1 MTVKLVA
8 AATVLVLGAST
19 AVFSQEAQEKAFA
32 EHLIRQLACKHAP
45 DPTATL
51 LYLNKSKRINLD
63 RGEGADSETCWVVR
77 PPLEVRGATF
87 THICAS
93 AEDRLLLD
101 LFPRLYWRGPG
112 TSAGTGLRL
121 VSDEDTATIKDW
133 IKRTI
138 AADET
143 KLEIGEPTFVDGR
156 TEISCNSLSF
166 PHQ

>member
-1 MTVKLVA
+1 MTVRFVA
-8 AATVLVLGAST
+8 AVTALLLGVST
-19 AVFSQEAQEKAFA
+19 AAFSQEAPEAFA
-32 EHLIRQLACKHAP
+32 EHLIHQLTCKHAP

-63 RGEGADSETCWVVR
+63 RGEGADSETCWAIR
-77 PPLEVRGATF
+77 PQLEVKGATF

-121 VSDEDTATIKDW
+121 VSGEDTATIKDW

-138 AADET
+138 TADET
-143 KLEIGEPTFVDGR
+143 KLEVGEPTFVDGR

-166 PHQ
+166 PYQ

>member
-1 MTVKLVA
+1 MRRATTVSVA
-8 AATVLVLGAST
+8 LLLGVST
-19 AVFSQEAQEKAFA
+19 AAHSQEAQEAFT
-32 EHLIRQLACKHAP
+32 EHLIHQLACKHAP

-63 RGEGADSETCWVVR
+63 RGEGADSETCWAVR
-77 PPLEVRGATF
+77 PPLEVKGATF

-93 AEDRLLLD
+93 AEDPLLLH

-121 VSDEDTATIKDW
+121 VSDEETITIKDW

-138 AADET
+138 TADET
-143 KLEIGEPTFVDGR
+143 KLEVGEPTFVKGM

-166 PHQ
+166 PYQ